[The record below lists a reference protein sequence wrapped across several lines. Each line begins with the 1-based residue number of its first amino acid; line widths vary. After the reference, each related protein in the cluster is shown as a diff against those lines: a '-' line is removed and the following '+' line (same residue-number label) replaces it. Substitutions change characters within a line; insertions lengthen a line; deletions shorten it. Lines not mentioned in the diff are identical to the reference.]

1 MGGLGRVLIAV
12 YMILA
17 IAATFR
23 SVYQILSKFDEAPLA
38 YERLH
43 AGKINGRAVIL
54 PNG

>member
-1 MGGLGRVLIAV
+1 MAEYMIVDDARHLTSIGGLDPVKT
-12 YMILA
+12 Y
-17 IAATFR
+17 
-23 SVYQILSKFDEAPLA
+23 SVDEVPLA